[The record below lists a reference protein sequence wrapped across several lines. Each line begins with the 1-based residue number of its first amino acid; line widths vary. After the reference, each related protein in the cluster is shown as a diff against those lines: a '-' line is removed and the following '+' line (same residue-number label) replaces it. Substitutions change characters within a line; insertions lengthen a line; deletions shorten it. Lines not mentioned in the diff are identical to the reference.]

1 MKIRC
6 PRCKSKLEVEA
17 AGEFVSCPFCHLEF
31 TAEEPKPRRSLKSIL
46 SKINWF
52 RVAVIGLATF
62 LAIIPAAVLVVGMY
76 LKIKN
81 PEMFQ
86 NFQGLVGNIWLVVI
100 TLLFFAFLVLLAV
113 NVILWI
119 FLPLMVF
126 SIKQKLEEAVTHLK
140 KLTTTDK
147 TE

>member
-1 MKIRC
+1 
-6 PRCKSKLEVEA
+6 
-17 AGEFVSCPFCHLEF
+17 
-31 TAEEPKPRRSLKSIL
+31 
-46 SKINWF
+46 
-52 RVAVIGLATF
+52 
-62 LAIIPAAVLVVGMY
+62 
-76 LKIKN
+76 
-81 PEMFQ
+81 MFQ
-86 NFQGLVGNIWLVVI
+86 NFQGMVGSIWLVVI

>member
-1 MKIRC
+1 
-6 PRCKSKLEVEA
+6 
-17 AGEFVSCPFCHLEF
+17 
-31 TAEEPKPRRSLKSIL
+31 
-46 SKINWF
+46 
-52 RVAVIGLATF
+52 
-62 LAIIPAAVLVVGMY
+62 
-76 LKIKN
+76 
-81 PEMFQ
+81 MFQ

-140 KLTTTDK
+140 KMTTTDK

>member
-1 MKIRC
+1 M
-6 PRCKSKLEVEA
+6 
-17 AGEFVSCPFCHLEF
+17 
-31 TAEEPKPRRSLKSIL
+31 
-46 SKINWF
+46 
-52 RVAVIGLATF
+52 
-62 LAIIPAAVLVVGMY
+62 AIIPAAALVVGMY

-86 NFQGLVGNIWLVVI
+86 NFQGMVGSIWLVVI